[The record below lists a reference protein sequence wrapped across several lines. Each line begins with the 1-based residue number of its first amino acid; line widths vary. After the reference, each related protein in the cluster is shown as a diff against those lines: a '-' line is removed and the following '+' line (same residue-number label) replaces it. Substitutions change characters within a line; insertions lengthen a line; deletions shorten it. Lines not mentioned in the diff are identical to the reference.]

1 MILADDVDSI
11 KIAFDENSQTVLR
24 ILIATILFGIA
35 LDTRVEDFREVA
47 RRPGVVAIG
56 VGAQIVLLPAL
67 TFLLTLVLGVGG
79 SVALGMI
86 IVACCPPG
94 NVSNIVTHQARG
106 DVALSVSMTAVSNLL
121 AIVVMPLN
129 FALWGSLHPTGGA
142 LMRELELSAM
152 DLLTEVLV
160 VIGVPFVVG
169 LLLAR
174 AFPALA
180 YRAGKIIGPFAFA
193 ALGGLIMVALINN
206 WALFMAWIGIVA
218 VAVALHDAA
227 ALGLGYSI
235 GRLARLPDRSTRAM
249 TFEVGV
255 RNAGLGLLLVFTSFE
270 GLGGMALVAA
280 WWGIWDIIVALTLAR
295 LWRRRI
301 PADDTAARVEP
312 APA

>member
-1 MILADDVDSI
+1 MILTDDVDSI
-11 KIAFDENSQTVLR
+11 RIAFDESSQTALR

-35 LDTRVEDFREVA
+35 LDTRVEDFREAA
-47 RRPGVVAIG
+47 RRPRVIAIG
-56 VGAQIVLLPAL
+56 VGAQVVLLPAL
-67 TFLLTLVLGVGG
+67 TFGLTLLLGVGG

-86 IVACCPPG
+86 LVACCPPG

-129 FALWGSLHPTGGA
+129 FAFWGSLHPTGGD
-142 LMRELELSAM
+142 LMRQLDLSAL
-152 DLLTEVLV
+152 DLLTEVV
-160 VIGVPFVVG
+160 GVIGIPFVVG

-180 YRAGKIIGPFAFA
+180 RRAGRIIGPFAFI
-193 ALGGLIMVALINN
+193 ALGGLILLALLNN
-206 WALFMAWIGIVA
+206 WSLFVAWIGVVA
-218 VAVALHDAA
+218 IAVALHDLV

-235 GRLARLPDRSTRAM
+235 GRLARLPGRSVRAM

-255 RNAGLGLLLVFTSFE
+255 RNAGLGLLLVFTSFQ

-280 WWGIWDIIVALTLAR
+280 WWGIWDIITALAIAR
-295 LWRRRI
+295 VWRRRA
-301 PADDTAARVEP
+301 PDDERSIGEPAARS
-312 APA
+312 

>member
-11 KIAFDENSQTVLR
+11 RIAFDENSQTALR

-35 LDTRVEDFREVA
+35 LDTRPEDFREAA
-47 RRPGVVAIG
+47 RRPGVIAIG

-129 FALWGSLHPTGGA
+129 FAFWGSLHPTGGV
-142 LMRELELSAM
+142 LMRELDLSAL

-160 VIGVPFVVG
+160 VIGVPFIAG
-169 LLLAR
+169 LVLAR
-174 AFPALA
+174 LFPSLA
-180 YRAGKIIGPFAFA
+180 HRAGTVIGPFAFL
-193 ALGGLIMVALINN
+193 ALGGLILLALVNN
-206 WALFMAWIGIVA
+206 WALFVAWIGIVA
-218 VAVALHDAA
+218 VAVALHDAV

-255 RNAGLGLLLVFTSFE
+255 RNAGLGLLLVFTSFQ

-295 LWRRRI
+295 IWRRRT
-301 PADDTAARVEP
+301 PADEPTVRVEP